1 MMREEHAAKRMLAQ
15 EQKLR
20 LATQTVAN
28 AANPQP
34 AAAPLRPVAARAA
47 PPAPAPAK
55 SAPPPSL
62 DAIAKAEAF
71 AQAHVVAAAQIRHDR
86 GVTPQNK
93 ARFRPLALPTDPMV
107 IDALVHSSSDVLALL
122 DEIGGEAMD
131 AAA

>member
-1 MMREEHAAKRMLAQ
+1 
-15 EQKLR
+15 
-20 LATQTVAN
+20 
-28 AANPQP
+28 
-34 AAAPLRPVAARAA
+34 VAARAA

>member
-1 MMREEHAAKRMLAQ
+1 
-15 EQKLR
+15 
-20 LATQTVAN
+20 V
-28 AANPQP
+28 PPP
-34 AAAPLRPVAARAA
+34 APVPPTAAPLRPVAARAA